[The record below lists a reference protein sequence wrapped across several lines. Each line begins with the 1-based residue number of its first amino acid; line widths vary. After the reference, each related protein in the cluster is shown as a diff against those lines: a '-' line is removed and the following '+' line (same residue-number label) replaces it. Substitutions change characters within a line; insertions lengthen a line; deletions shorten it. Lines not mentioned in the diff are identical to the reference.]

1 MSDLLDKLYHMTFES
16 SAESTCKADELND
29 ITQKIISCLGEK
41 NAGLLE
47 AYDMALYNQLVREDR
62 AFFLKTLSLGMELG
76 RLSVS

>member
-1 MSDLLDKLYHMTFES
+1 MSDLLNKLYHMTFDMS
-16 SAESTCKADELND
+16 PAYTGKAGELNS
-29 ITQKIISCLGEK
+29 ISQKLLSCLGEE

-47 AYDMALYNQLVREDR
+47 AYETALYSQLEQEDR